1 MGKLVY
7 LCVISSCV
15 IVIVA
20 TTFTILML
28 LASLNSCTNPC
39 IYLLFSGQLPKKLET
54 VLCRSPSEVK
64 DSINDEA
71 AVVSSLY
78 VSFKSISDSK

>member
-15 IVIVA
+15 IVFAA

-54 VLCRSPSEVK
+54 VLCRSPK
-64 DSINDEA
+64 DSFNDEA